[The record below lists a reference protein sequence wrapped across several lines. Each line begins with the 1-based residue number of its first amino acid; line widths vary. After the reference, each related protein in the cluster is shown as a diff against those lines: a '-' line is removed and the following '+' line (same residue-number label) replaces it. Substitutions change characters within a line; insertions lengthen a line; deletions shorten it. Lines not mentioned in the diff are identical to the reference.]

1 MSNQFSP
8 GAATQ
13 IAHKCTVAT
22 TGNNHPLSPSH
33 TLGDYGVFGSP
44 QISLIK
50 TRIRTDGNIGLPHFG
65 RAIDPNALK
74 DLDTDWTIMKLA
86 TVIFDQS
93 FDSGVADLEF
103 AADASRSVSAPARP
117 RANALTEFAQENPT
131 QAMMMSAAAGM
142 MLGFILGRIL
152 R

>member
-22 TGNNHPLSPSH
+22 TGNNHPLEPSD

-65 RAIDPNALK
+65 RTIDPNALK
-74 DLDTDWTIMKLA
+74 DLDTDWTIMRLA
-86 TVIFDQS
+86 NVIFDQS

-103 AADASRSVSAPARP
+103 AADASRPVSAPERP
-117 RANALTEFAQENPT
+117 RANALAEFARENPT
-131 QAMMMSAAAGM
+131 QAMVMSAAAGM
-142 MLGFILGRIL
+142 MLGFVLGRIF